1 MKITSAKFVI
11 GITTDDS
18 LLGNTI
24 PQIAFIGRSNVGKS
38 SLINSLAGVKGLAV
52 TSSLPGRTKE
62 INVFLINSNF
72 YLVDL
77 PGYGYARTSR
87 EGREKIEDLIES
99 YLFNSLY
106 KQKKVVLIIDANIG
120 MTDKDIDM
128 FRELKEHDK
137 DIIVIANKIDK
148 IKKSELKKKIHE
160 IESIAFGFP
169 VIQYS
174 SKDKIGINTLNNILF
189 K

>member
-1 MKITSAKFVI
+1 VKITSAKFVR
-11 GITTDDS
+11 GITVDDT

-38 SLINSLAGVKGLAV
+38 SLINSLTGVKNLAI

-62 INVFLINSNF
+62 INVFLINKNF
-72 YLVDL
+72 YFVDL

-87 EGREKIEDLIES
+87 EGRERIEDLIES

-120 MTDKDIDM
+120 MTDKDEAM
-128 FRELKEHDK
+128 LRELEEHGK

-148 IKKSELKKKIHE
+148 VKKSDVKKQIAKIE
-160 IESIAFGFP
+160 GIASGHHVVP
-169 VIQYS
+169 YS
-174 SKDKIGINTLNNILF
+174 SKGKIGINTLMNIVL